1 MPPKILKN
9 AARLV
14 VAANLAGLITGP
26 GHARAEVPA
35 SPCIEDAMIVF
46 DASGSMGGN
55 LDQGIATLKPRID
68 EVRAALAEILPAIS
82 PIRRIGLIT
91 YGPGLGNQCNVK
103 LDLKPTANAADLILR
118 KLDGITPA
126 GKTPLTRA
134 VAHAAEVL
142 DYRQRPGVIV
152 VLTDG
157 EETCGASPCELGKE
171 LRDTAAQ
178 LTVHVIGFRLKDFS
192 WTGEHSILD
201 TKCLAEQ
208 NAGLYI
214 TAQNKDDIVA
224 ALKTT
229 LECPMLSSA
238 RE

>member
-1 MPPKILKN
+1 M
-9 AARLV
+9 
-14 VAANLAGLITGP
+14 
-26 GHARAEVPA
+26 
-35 SPCIEDAMIVF
+35 
-46 DASGSMGGN
+46 
-55 LDQGIATLKPRID
+55 
-68 EVRAALAEILPAIS
+68 
-82 PIRRIGLIT
+82 
-91 YGPGLGNQCNVK
+91 
-103 LDLKPTANAADLILR
+103 
-118 KLDGITPA
+118 
-126 GKTPLTRA
+126 
-134 VAHAAEVL
+134 L